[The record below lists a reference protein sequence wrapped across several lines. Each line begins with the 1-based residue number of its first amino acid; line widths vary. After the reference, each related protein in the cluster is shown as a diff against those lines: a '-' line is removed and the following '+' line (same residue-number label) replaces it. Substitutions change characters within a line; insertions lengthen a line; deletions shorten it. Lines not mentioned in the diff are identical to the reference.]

1 MSDSLKYFI
10 SVFLYGTLGFF
21 LSFINVNS
29 EFVVFCRGLFGC
41 LFILCLLAIKGQ
53 KIDFVAI
60 KKNLKYLIISG
71 LSLGLNEIML
81 FIGYKYA
88 VSLASLGNYTAPIS
102 IIIISA
108 ILYKEKVSFKQGLCI
123 LASFVGIV
131 FLSGVINGSN
141 NDIRALI
148 FGLIGSIGFIILV
161 FMNKK
166 IEDIGPYDKTLVQ
179 LTFSSLTTIPLIL
192 INKSYLIS
200 YDVKTISILL
210 MLGII
215 HTGFAYSLYFDSIK
229 TLSPIKI
236 AIIGYV
242 EPVMSV
248 LIGALF
254 LKESMDVFTIIGAI
268 LILGSAIVSELLN
281 NKKELQN

>member
-21 LSFINVNS
+21 LAFINVNS
-29 EFVVFCRGLFGC
+29 EFVVFCRGLFGS
-41 LFILCLLAIKGQ
+41 LFILCLLAIRKQ
-53 KIDFVAI
+53 KLDIEGI
-60 KKNLKYLIISG
+60 RRNLKYLIISG
-71 LSLGLNEIML
+71 LALGLNETFL

-102 IIIISA
+102 IIVISA
-108 ILYKEKVSFKQGLCI
+108 ILYKQKIPFKQLMCI
-123 LASFVGIV
+123 VASFVGII
-131 FLSGVINGSN
+131 FLSGVLTGTS
-141 NDIRALI
+141 NDIRGLI
-148 FGLIGSIGFIILV
+148 FGLLGSIGFITLV

-166 IEDIGPYDKTLVQ
+166 LDNIGAYDKTLVQ
-179 LTFSSLTTIPLIL
+179 LFVSSCTCLPLVL

-200 YDVKTISILL
+200 YDLKTISILL

-215 HTGFAYSLYFDSIK
+215 HTGYAYCLYFDSIK

-254 LKESMDVFTIIGAI
+254 LKESMDIYTILGAI

-281 NKKELQN
+281 NKSEIK

>member
-1 MSDSLKYFI
+1 MS
-10 SVFLYGTLGFF
+10 
-21 LSFINVNS
+21 
-29 EFVVFCRGLFGC
+29 RPFGC

-60 KKNLKYLIISG
+60 KKNLKYLIICG

-254 LKESMDVFTIIGAI
+254 LKESMDVYTIIGAI

>member
-21 LSFINVNS
+21 LAFIDVNS
-29 EFVVFCRGLFGC
+29 EFVVFCRGTFGC
-41 LFILCLLAIKGQ
+41 LFILILLFIKKQ
-53 KIDFVAI
+53 KLDIKAI
-60 KKNLKYLIISG
+60 KKNFKYLVISG
-71 LSLGLNEIML
+71 ISLGINEIFL

-102 IIIISA
+102 IIVLSA
-108 ILYKEKVSFKQGLCI
+108 ILYKDKLSIKQIMCI
-123 LASFVGIV
+123 LASFIGVVCLTGV
-131 FLSGVINGSN
+131 FTGN
-141 NDIRALI
+141 NSDIRGLI
-148 FGLIGSIGFIILV
+148 FGLCGSVGFVFLV

-166 IEDIGPYDKTLVQ
+166 LKDIGPYDKTIVQ
-179 LTFSSLTTIPLIL
+179 LMFSSLTTVPLIL

-200 YDVKTISILL
+200 YDIKTVSVLL

-215 HTGFAYSLYFDSIK
+215 HTGFAYILYFDSIN

-236 AIIGYV
+236 AVIGYV

-254 LKESMDVFTIIGAI
+254 LKESMDIYAIIGAI
-268 LILGSAIVSELLN
+268 LIIGSAITSELISS
-281 NKKELQN
+281 

>member
-21 LSFINVNS
+21 LAFIDVNS
-29 EFVVFCRGLFGC
+29 EFVVFCRGTFGC
-41 LFILCLLAIKGQ
+41 LFILILLFIKKQ
-53 KIDFVAI
+53 KLDIEAI
-60 KKNLKYLIISG
+60 KKNFKYLVISG
-71 LSLGLNEIML
+71 ISLGINEIFL

-102 IIIISA
+102 IIVLSA
-108 ILYKEKVSFKQGLCI
+108 ILYKDKLSIKQIMCI
-123 LASFVGIV
+123 LASFIGVVCLTGV
-131 FLSGVINGSN
+131 FTGN
-141 NDIRALI
+141 NSDIRGLI
-148 FGLIGSIGFIILV
+148 FGLCGSIGFVFLV

-166 IEDIGPYDKTLVQ
+166 LKDIGPYDKTIVQ
-179 LTFSSLTTIPLIL
+179 LMFSSLTTVPLIL
-192 INKSYLIS
+192 INKSFLIS
-200 YDVKTISILL
+200 YDIKTVSVLL

-215 HTGFAYSLYFDSIK
+215 HTGFAYILYFDSIN

-236 AIIGYV
+236 AVIGYV

-254 LKESMDVFTIIGAI
+254 LKESMDIYAIIGAI
-268 LILGSAIVSELLN
+268 LIIGSAITSELISS
-281 NKKELQN
+281 

>member
-1 MSDSLKYFI
+1 M
-10 SVFLYGTLGFF
+10 
-21 LSFINVNS
+21 
-29 EFVVFCRGLFGC
+29 
-41 LFILCLLAIKGQ
+41 
-53 KIDFVAI
+53 AI

-71 LSLGLNEIML
+71 LSLGLNEVML

-102 IIIISA
+102 IIVISA
-108 ILYKEKVSFKQGLCI
+108 IIYKEKVSFKQGLCI
-123 LASFVGIV
+123 LASFMGII

-148 FGLIGSIGFIILV
+148 FGLIGSIGFITLV

-179 LTFSSLTTIPLIL
+179 LLFSSLTCVPLIL
-192 INKSYLIS
+192 VNKSYLIS
-200 YDVKTISILL
+200 YDFKTVSILL

-215 HTGFAYSLYFDSIK
+215 HTGYAYSLYFDSIK

-254 LKESMDVFTIIGAI
+254 LNENMDIYTIIGAI
-268 LILGSAIVSELLN
+268 LVIFSAIVSELLSV
-281 NKKELQN
+281 KKE

>member
-21 LSFINVNS
+21 LAFIDVKS
-29 EFVVFCRGLFGC
+29 EFVVFCRGTFGC
-41 LFILCLLAIKGQ
+41 LFILILLTIKKQ
-53 KIDFVAI
+53 KLDIEAI
-60 KKNLKYLIISG
+60 KKNFIYLVICGI
-71 LSLGLNEIML
+71 SLGLNEIFL
-81 FIGYKYA
+81 FMGYKYA
-88 VSLASLGNYTAPIS
+88 VSLASLGNYTAPIT
-102 IIIISA
+102 IIILSA
-108 ILYKEKVSFKQGLCI
+108 ILYKDKLSIKQVLCI
-123 LASFVGIV
+123 LASFIGIV
-131 FLSGVINGSN
+131 CLTGVFSGN
-141 NDIRALI
+141 NSDIRGLI
-148 FGLIGSIGFIILV
+148 FGLCGSIGFVTLV

-166 IEDIGPYDKTLVQ
+166 LKNIGPYDKTIVQ
-179 LTFSSLTTIPLIL
+179 LLFSSFTTLPLIF

-200 YDVKTISILL
+200 YDIKTISILL

-215 HTGFAYSLYFDSIK
+215 HTGFAYCLYFDSIN

-254 LKESMDVFTIIGAI
+254 LDESMDTYAIIGAL
-268 LILGSAIVSELLN
+268 LILGSAIISELIS
-281 NKKELQN
+281 NKK

>member
-21 LSFINVNS
+21 LAFIDVNS
-29 EFVVFCRGLFGC
+29 EFVVFCRGTFGC
-41 LFILCLLAIKGQ
+41 LFILILLFIKKQ
-53 KIDFVAI
+53 KLDIKAI
-60 KKNLKYLIISG
+60 KKNFKYLVISG
-71 LSLGLNEIML
+71 ISLGINEIFL

-102 IIIISA
+102 IIVLSA
-108 ILYKEKVSFKQGLCI
+108 ILYKDKLSIKQIICI
-123 LASFVGIV
+123 LASFI
-131 FLSGVINGSN
+131 GVICLTGVFTGN
-141 NDIRALI
+141 NSDIRGLI
-148 FGLIGSIGFIILV
+148 FGLCGSVGFVFLV

-166 IEDIGPYDKTLVQ
+166 LKDIGPYDKTIVQ
-179 LTFSSLTTIPLIL
+179 LMFSSLTTVPLIL

-200 YDVKTISILL
+200 YDIKTVSVLL

-215 HTGFAYSLYFDSIK
+215 HTGFAYILYFDSIN

-236 AIIGYV
+236 AVIGYV

-254 LKESMDVFTIIGAI
+254 LKESMDIYAIIGAI
-268 LILGSAIVSELLN
+268 LIIGSAITSELISS
-281 NKKELQN
+281 

>member
-21 LSFINVNS
+21 LAFIDVNS
-29 EFVVFCRGLFGC
+29 EFVVFCRGIFGC
-41 LFILCLLAIKGQ
+41 LFILVLLAIKKQ
-53 KIDFVAI
+53 KLDIEAI
-60 KKNLKYLIISG
+60 KKNFIYLVICGI
-71 LSLGLNEIML
+71 SLGLNEIFL
-81 FIGYKYA
+81 FMGYKYA
-88 VSLASLGNYTAPIS
+88 VSLASLGNYTAPIT
-102 IIIISA
+102 IIILSA
-108 ILYKEKVSFKQGLCI
+108 ILYKDKLSIKQVLCI
-123 LASFVGIV
+123 LASFIGIV
-131 FLSGVINGSN
+131 CLTGVFSGN
-141 NDIRALI
+141 NSDIRGLI
-148 FGLIGSIGFIILV
+148 FGLCGSFGFVTLV

-166 IEDIGPYDKTLVQ
+166 LKDIGPYDKTIVQ
-179 LTFSSLTTIPLIL
+179 LLFSSFTTLPLIF

-200 YDVKTISILL
+200 YDIKTVSILL

-215 HTGFAYSLYFDSIK
+215 HTGFAYCLYFDSIN

-254 LKESMDVFTIIGAI
+254 LNESMDTYAIIGAI
-268 LILGSAIVSELLN
+268 LILGSAIISELIST
-281 NKKELQN
+281 KK

>member
-21 LSFINVNS
+21 LAFIDVNS
-29 EFVVFCRGLFGC
+29 EFVVFCRGTFGC
-41 LFILCLLAIKGQ
+41 LFILVLLAIKKQ
-53 KIDFVAI
+53 KLDIEAI
-60 KKNLKYLIISG
+60 KKNFIYLVICGI
-71 LSLGLNEIML
+71 SLGLNEIFL
-81 FIGYKYA
+81 FMGYKYA
-88 VSLASLGNYTAPIS
+88 VSLASLGNYTAPIT
-102 IIIISA
+102 IIILSA
-108 ILYKEKVSFKQGLCI
+108 ILYKDKLSIKQVLCI
-123 LASFVGIV
+123 LASFIGIV
-131 FLSGVINGSN
+131 CLTGVFSGN
-141 NDIRALI
+141 NSDIRGLI
-148 FGLIGSIGFIILV
+148 FGLCGSFGFVTLV

-166 IEDIGPYDKTLVQ
+166 LKDIGPYDKTIVQ
-179 LTFSSLTTIPLIL
+179 LLFSSFTTLPLIF

-200 YDVKTISILL
+200 YDIKTVSILL

-215 HTGFAYSLYFDSIK
+215 HTGFAYCLYFDSIN

-254 LKESMDVFTIIGAI
+254 LNESMDTYAIIGAI
-268 LILGSAIVSELLN
+268 LILGSAIISELIST
-281 NKKELQN
+281 KK

>member
-21 LSFINVNS
+21 LAFIDVNS
-29 EFVVFCRGLFGC
+29 EFVVFCRGTFGC
-41 LFILCLLAIKGQ
+41 LFILVLLFMKKQ
-53 KIDFVAI
+53 KLDIEAI
-60 KKNLKYLIISG
+60 KKNFKYLVISG
-71 LSLGLNEIML
+71 ISLGINEIFL

-102 IIIISA
+102 IIVLSA
-108 ILYKEKVSFKQGLCI
+108 ILYKDKLSIKQIMCI
-123 LASFVGIV
+123 LASFIGVVCLTGV
-131 FLSGVINGSN
+131 FTGN
-141 NDIRALI
+141 NSDIRGLI
-148 FGLIGSIGFIILV
+148 FGLCGSIGFVFLV

-166 IEDIGPYDKTLVQ
+166 LKDIGPYDKTIAQ
-179 LTFSSLTTIPLIL
+179 LMFSSLTTVPLIL
-192 INKSYLIS
+192 INKSFLIS
-200 YDVKTISILL
+200 YDIKTVSVLL

-215 HTGFAYSLYFDSIK
+215 HTGFAYILYFDSIN

-236 AIIGYV
+236 AVIGYV

-254 LKESMDVFTIIGAI
+254 LKESMDIYAIIGAI
-268 LILGSAIVSELLN
+268 LIIGSAITSELISS
-281 NKKELQN
+281 

>member
-21 LSFINVNS
+21 LAFIDVNS
-29 EFVVFCRGLFGC
+29 EFVVFCRGTFGC
-41 LFILCLLAIKGQ
+41 LFILVLLFIKKQ
-53 KIDFVAI
+53 KLDIKAI
-60 KKNLKYLIISG
+60 KKNFKYLVVSG
-71 LSLGLNEIML
+71 ISLGVNEIFL

-102 IIIISA
+102 IIVLSA
-108 ILYKEKVSFKQGLCI
+108 ILYKDKLSIKQIMCI
-123 LASFVGIV
+123 LASFIGVVCLTGV
-131 FLSGVINGSN
+131 FTGN
-141 NDIRALI
+141 NSDIRGLI
-148 FGLIGSIGFIILV
+148 FGLCGSIGFVFLV

-166 IEDIGPYDKTLVQ
+166 LKDIGPYDKTIVQ
-179 LTFSSLTTIPLIL
+179 LMFSSLTTVPLIL

-200 YDVKTISILL
+200 YDIKTVSVLL

-215 HTGFAYSLYFDSIK
+215 HTGFAYILYFDSIN

-236 AIIGYV
+236 AVIGYV

-254 LKESMDVFTIIGAI
+254 LKESMDIYAIIGAI
-268 LILGSAIVSELLN
+268 LIIGSAITSELISS
-281 NKKELQN
+281 

>member
-21 LSFINVNS
+21 LAFIDVNS
-29 EFVVFCRGLFGC
+29 EFVVFCRGIFGC
-41 LFILCLLAIKGQ
+41 LFILVLLAIKKQ
-53 KIDFVAI
+53 KLDIEAI
-60 KKNLKYLIISG
+60 KKNFIYLVICGI
-71 LSLGLNEIML
+71 SLGLNEIFL

-88 VSLASLGNYTAPIS
+88 VSLASLGNYTAPIT
-102 IIIISA
+102 IIILSA
-108 ILYKEKVSFKQGLCI
+108 ILYKDKLSIKQVLCI
-123 LASFVGIV
+123 LASFIGIV
-131 FLSGVINGSN
+131 CLTGVFSGN
-141 NDIRALI
+141 NSDIRGLI
-148 FGLIGSIGFIILV
+148 FGLCGSFGFVTLV

-166 IEDIGPYDKTLVQ
+166 LKDIGPYDKTIVQ
-179 LTFSSLTTIPLIL
+179 LLFSSFTTLPLIF

-200 YDVKTISILL
+200 YDIKTVSILL

-215 HTGFAYSLYFDSIK
+215 HTGFAYCLYFDSIN

-254 LKESMDVFTIIGAI
+254 LNESMDTYAIIGAI
-268 LILGSAIVSELLN
+268 LILGSAIISELIST
-281 NKKELQN
+281 KK

>member
-21 LSFINVNS
+21 LAFIDVNS
-29 EFVVFCRGLFGC
+29 EFVVFCRGTFGC
-41 LFILCLLAIKGQ
+41 LFILVLLFIKKQ
-53 KIDFVAI
+53 KLDIEAI
-60 KKNLKYLIISG
+60 KKNFKYLVISG
-71 LSLGLNEIML
+71 ISLGINEIFL

-102 IIIISA
+102 IIVLSA
-108 ILYKEKVSFKQGLCI
+108 ILYKDKLSIKQIMCI
-123 LASFVGIV
+123 LASFIGVVCLTGV
-131 FLSGVINGSN
+131 FTGN
-141 NDIRALI
+141 NSDIRGLI
-148 FGLIGSIGFIILV
+148 FGLCGSIGFVFLV

-166 IEDIGPYDKTLVQ
+166 LKDIGPYDKTIVQ
-179 LTFSSLTTIPLIL
+179 LMFSSLTTVPLIL

-200 YDVKTISILL
+200 YDIKTVSVLL

-215 HTGFAYSLYFDSIK
+215 HTGFAYILYFDSIN

-236 AIIGYV
+236 AVIGYV

-254 LKESMDVFTIIGAI
+254 LKESMDIYAIIGAI
-268 LILGSAIVSELLN
+268 LIIGSAITSELISS
-281 NKKELQN
+281 

>member
-21 LSFINVNS
+21 LAFIDVNS
-29 EFVVFCRGLFGC
+29 EFVVFCRGTFGC
-41 LFILCLLAIKGQ
+41 LFILVLLFMKKQ
-53 KIDFVAI
+53 KLDIEAI
-60 KKNLKYLIISG
+60 KKNFKYLVISG
-71 LSLGLNEIML
+71 ISLGINEIFL

-102 IIIISA
+102 IIVLSA
-108 ILYKEKVSFKQGLCI
+108 ILYKDKLSIKQIMCI
-123 LASFVGIV
+123 LASFIGVVCLTGV
-131 FLSGVINGSN
+131 FTGN
-141 NDIRALI
+141 NSDIRGLI
-148 FGLIGSIGFIILV
+148 FGLCGSIGFVFLV

-166 IEDIGPYDKTLVQ
+166 LKDIGPYDKTIVQ
-179 LTFSSLTTIPLIL
+179 LMFSSLTTVPLIL

-200 YDVKTISILL
+200 YDIKTVSVLL

-215 HTGFAYSLYFDSIK
+215 HTGFAYILYFDSIN

-236 AIIGYV
+236 AVIGYV

-254 LKESMDVFTIIGAI
+254 LKESMDIYAIIGAI
-268 LILGSAIVSELLN
+268 LIIGSAITSELISS
-281 NKKELQN
+281 

>member
-21 LSFINVNS
+21 LAFINVNS
-29 EFVVFCRGLFGC
+29 EFVVFCRGFFGC
-41 LFILCLLAIKGQ
+41 LFILCLLAFKKQ
-53 KIDFVAI
+53 KIDIQGI
-60 KKNLKYLIISG
+60 KRNLKYLIICG
-71 LSLGLNEIML
+71 LALGLNETFL

-108 ILYKEKVSFKQGLCI
+108 ILYKQKVSPKQVACI
-123 LASFVGIV
+123 IASFVGIIL
-131 FLSGVINGSN
+131 LSGVLSGTN
-141 NDIRALI
+141 NDIRGLI
-148 FGLIGSIGFIILV
+148 FGLLGSIGFITLV

-166 IEDIGPYDKTLVQ
+166 LDDIGPYDKTLVQ
-179 LTFSSLTTIPLIL
+179 LFVSACTCIPLVL

-200 YDVKTISILL
+200 FDIKTISILL

-215 HTGFAYSLYFDSIK
+215 HTGFAYCLYFDSIK

-254 LKESMDVFTIIGAI
+254 LKESMDVYTIVGAI
-268 LILGSAIVSELLN
+268 LILGSAIISELLN
-281 NKKELQN
+281 NKKELV